1 MCIHFVRYCHII
13 HRYSSSFIVVHVIL
27 VIPRRLTSFLTIH
40 RRSRHSR
47 HASSFNV
54 ILVMRRHLT
63 SFLIIHRDSPSFN
76 VFTHLYGIALHIIY
90 VIRHLLS
97 ALHIIERRS

>member
-13 HRYSSSFIVVHVIL
+13 HRYSSSFIVV
-27 VIPRRLTSFLTIH
+27 P
-40 RRSRHSR
+40 RHSR
-47 HASSFNV
+47 NSSPFNVIPHYSSLFHV
-54 ILVMRRHLT
+54 ILVMRRHLK

-90 VIRHLLS
+90 VTRHLLS

>member
-13 HRYSSSFIVVHVIL
+13 HRYSSSFIVV
-27 VIPRRLTSFLTIH
+27 P
-40 RRSRHSR
+40 RHSR
-47 HASSFNV
+47 NSSPFNVIPNHLSSFHV
-54 ILVMRRHLT
+54 ILVMRRRLT
-63 SFLIIHRDSPSFN
+63 LKNLIIHRDSPSFK